1 MLPGYL
7 RRLVRCVP
15 YARRNNM
22 DYHSPR
28 AALLIG
34 ATLSFVLVA
43 RSQPACF
50 FSEPFNGPALPTG
63 WIASPDSV
71 AQQSSIGDPLG
82 TNTIAWRIGTAESA
96 SSNGYFPVPDLPL
109 GNTFAMVNDDAQ
121 PCNCDMDM
129 VTLTSPPIALA
140 FHLNTMVEFRAYNDG
155 RPQHG
160 EAWLDASSDGVS
172 WSPLERIPEVLA
184 LWQTVRA
191 DLGAYDGGQ
200 VYLRFRWSDAHAW
213 ASGFAIDDVCVFDRV
228 ANDLSLLAAYIS
240 DPTLNV
246 LDETGRSLE
255 YLQLPLEQ
263 QQPLVLAVHVLNRGT
278 DTAVNVLAHVD
289 ISLNGGAPD
298 AQYPLLAQ
306 ALPPGADTLV
316 ILNTGWTAN
325 VAGSVSVA
333 FSVFANATDEANGDN
348 DVTRTYLVTDIGVG
362 NNAMAIDNDLAEAP
376 IEDGGN
382 SFSTG
387 CRFELKGG
395 SSAIHG
401 IGVRLFGGTEV
412 GASIHTLVLSDQ
424 LNLLSS
430 SGPHSV
436 TQEDLDLSFA
446 GGTVYVPLD
455 SSVDVTDDMDVIA
468 LVRADADSGA
478 VVIASGGVVAEG
490 AGWKISASNLDISF
504 PLRAP
509 IVRLYLSDP
518 VTGIASQEVRNGTG
532 ELRLIPNPAQTSTL
546 LNWSGPVDGVPLI
559 DVFDATGRSVHPDV
573 RMGADRNSAS
583 IDLRGW
589 PAGCYMVRVLTE
601 RSMRATRL
609 IVVE

>member
-109 GNTFAMVNDDAQ
+109 GNTFAMVNDDAP

-160 EAWLDASSDGVS
+160 EAWLDASSDGLS

-255 YLQLPLEQ
+255 S
-263 QQPLVLAVHVLNRGT
+263 A
-278 DTAVNVLAHVD
+278 A
-289 ISLNGGAPD
+289 
-298 AQYPLLAQ
+298 
-306 ALPPGADTLV
+306 
-316 ILNTGWTAN
+316 
-325 VAGSVSVA
+325 
-333 FSVFANATDEANGDN
+333 
-348 DVTRTYLVTDIGVG
+348 
-362 NNAMAIDNDLAEAP
+362 
-376 IEDGGN
+376 
-382 SFSTG
+382 STG
-387 CRFELKGG
+387 TTAAPRACRACAEPRHRH
-395 SSAIHG
+395 S
-401 IGVRLFGGTEV
+401 RERV
-412 GASIHTLVLSDQ
+412 GACGHQ
-424 LNLLSS
+424 LERRCT
-430 SGPHSV
+430 GR
-436 TQEDLDLSFA
+436 A
-446 GGTVYVPLD
+446 VP
-455 SSVDVTDDMDVIA
+455 IA
-468 LVRADADSGA
+468 RS
-478 VVIASGGVVAEG
+478 
-490 AGWKISASNLDISF
+490 
-504 PLRAP
+504 
-509 IVRLYLSDP
+509 
-518 VTGIASQEVRNGTG
+518 GIAPRSGYVGDPEHGMDRERGRVGERRVQRVCERNG
-532 ELRLIPNPAQTSTL
+532 
-546 LNWSGPVDGVPLI
+546 
-559 DVFDATGRSVHPDV
+559 
-573 RMGADRNSAS
+573 
-583 IDLRGW
+583 
-589 PAGCYMVRVLTE
+589 
-601 RSMRATRL
+601 
-609 IVVE
+609 